1 MFPNTEYSKSD
12 LKGIYL
18 NKYVCCGWA
27 LNNNIIKQNCEL
39 QIVVLMVSPME
50 EFWPILPGPQKEN
63 YTKLYR
69 GYKRLIN
76 TISEKL
82 RKGDVLSLAYQHD
95 LPVWYSEVG
104 PMHEPG
110 YALRVLGQME
120 GMEIFSPT
128 NLDDL
133 IQGLD
138 TIGRVD
144 LGNMVR
150 AFESESCD
158 TYIYIYTH
166 THIYI

>member
-1 MFPNTEYSKSD
+1 
-12 LKGIYL
+12 
-18 NKYVCCGWA
+18 
-27 LNNNIIKQNCEL
+27 
-39 QIVVLMVSPME
+39 ME

-110 YALRVLGQME
+110 YALRVMGQME

-128 NLDDL
+128 NLGDL

-150 AFESESCD
+150 AFESESCVCVCV
-158 TYIYIYTH
+158 
-166 THIYI
+166 